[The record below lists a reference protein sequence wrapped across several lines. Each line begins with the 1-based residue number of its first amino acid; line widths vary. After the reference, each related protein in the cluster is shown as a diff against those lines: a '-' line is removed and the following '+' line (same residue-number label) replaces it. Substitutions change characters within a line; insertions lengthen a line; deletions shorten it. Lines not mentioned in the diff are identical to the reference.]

1 MATTVKKGA
10 KINFYKFVSP
20 KTEGAQGSDANPSLT
35 NSLRGNVRAVN
46 NLGKTVNSIGKVVV
60 SIKKTTHQQL
70 IEQRKNRVKFKPL
83 YNKPLKKGSMTSFFK
98 KMSTGRV
105 PGFLESLLNLLA
117 SLFKFFIGRAI
128 LKWLANPENQE
139 KVRKG
144 IEVIGKMLKIVA
156 SWAKF
161 GTNMA
166 FNGLYEMLADDSTWW
181 ERLVG
186 FGKFIIGIGTLLLPL
201 RWLTIGGVGRLVAD
215 LKGSIAL
222 VKTAIV
228 GIKAWVA
235 TAAAGPLAFLF
246 VAGGVAA
253 MAALLNKLWNQRDR
267 VDAVLEADDAKRQKL
282 IEEGMEP
289 GDAEAL
295 VQGTSIP
302 DAGGSGSFNNL
313 PDRFNDP
320 LGLRNDP
327 LGGGFGMN
335 KFSFANGGKL
345 QEFANGGGWIH
356 GSQKGYP
363 VSLDGGGVPDFIG
376 HGTEYV
382 ARKGDGTA
390 FIVPFDTKATRVN
403 PNLTHTRLKEA
414 KSMGYDLSGL
424 EKASGGGLDKKIY
437 LHWTGTG
444 YNFKKKGNYHSIFQ
458 GSGEKF
464 QASPYDTPQN
474 HTPGRNDNSVGLAAA
489 SMAGRPYIDYPPK
502 GAQMTAMMKEAA
514 RIAMGWGWTPRDVS
528 RKRVMTAGEAASNKD
543 GVRATDN
550 YGPVVWGGTGER
562 TDFFKT
568 RKNAPDGSGG
578 NELRRMMMNFMNA
591 REKRKEGSESKD
603 RNVEMNL
610 LQRLV
615 LAEAANQGDVG
626 MALVARSVLNR
637 QGIINSGASPGLFN
651 SKSGSLTD
659 IINGS
664 GQYQPVKDGSINRKF
679 SQMEMERAAKAIGL
693 AQNSSALRSRLIAA
707 GYDES
712 VVNKLLGA
720 TGFRTKA
727 AFEDKSQ
734 NVNRTKHGDHI
745 FNTAGNKDLN
755 VLWPERNK
763 KYGGGAGGGAG
774 TFKDKSTREGR
785 SSLLDILTG
794 GGGGATSN
802 RGAGGGA
809 RDNRVSDRRSGS
821 MDASTAGKIKK
832 QTDDRN
838 RARKE
843 MNRRTLEVV
852 QAALTAIEQQNAS
865 SRSWVQQAN
874 ATASAVLGQA
884 DTPITVSGGGGGGGG
899 GFAGPF
905 QSSGA
910 NNIFGIATSVLNSFN
925 NPLRGLFR

>member
-20 KTEGAQGSDANPSLT
+20 KTEGAQGADANAALT

-60 SIKKTTHQQL
+60 SIKKTTHQAL

-83 YNKPLKKGSMTSFFK
+83 FNKPLKKGTFTTFFK
-98 KMSTGRV
+98 KMSTGKV
-105 PGFLESLLNLLA
+105 PGFLESLLKLLT
-117 SLFKFFIGRAI
+117 SLFMFFVGRAV
-128 LKWLANPENQE
+128 LKWLANPKNQE
-139 KVRKG
+139 AVRKG
-144 IEVIGKMLKIVA
+144 VEVIGKMLKIVA

-186 FGKFIIGIGTLLLPL
+186 FGKFIVGIGTLLLPL

-228 GIKAWVA
+228 GIKTWVA
-235 TAAAGPLAFLF
+235 TAAAGPLGFLF

-267 VDAVLEADDAKRQKL
+267 IDATLEADDSKRQEL
-282 IEEGMEP
+282 IDDGMDP

-295 VQGTSIP
+295 VQGTRVP

-313 PDRFNDP
+313 PDLFNDP

-327 LGGGFGMN
+327 LGLG
-335 KFSFANGGKL
+335 KFATGGKL
-345 QEFANGGGWIH
+345 AEFEQGGWIH

-363 VSLDGGGVPDFIG
+363 VSLDGGGAPDFIG

-403 PNLTHTRLKEA
+403 PNLTNQRLKEA

-424 EKASGGGLDKKIY
+424 EKAGGGGLDNKIY

-444 YNFKKKGNYHSIFQ
+444 YNFKKKGNYHAIFQ

-464 QASPYDTPQN
+464 QATPYDTPQN
-474 HTPGRNDNSVGLAAA
+474 HTRGRNDNSVGLAAA
-489 SMAGRPYIDYPPK
+489 SMAGRPYVDYPPK

-528 RKRVMTAGEAASNKD
+528 RKRVMTAGEAASNMD
-543 GVRATDN
+543 GSRVTDN
-550 YGPVVWGGTGER
+550 YGPVAWGGTGER

-578 NELRRMMMNFMNA
+578 HELRRMMMNFMNA
-591 REKRKEGSESKD
+591 RDQRKEGSESRD

-637 QGIINSGASPGLFN
+637 QGIIKSGASPGLFN

-679 SQMEMERAAKAIGL
+679 SQMEMQRSAKAIAL
-693 AQNSSALRSRLIAA
+693 AQNSNALRSRLIAA

-712 VVNKLLGA
+712 VVNKLLGS

-745 FNTAGNKDLN
+745 FNTAGNNDLN

-774 TFKDKSTREGR
+774 TFKDKTTKEGR
-785 SSLLDILTG
+785 SSLMDILTG
-794 GGGGATSN
+794 GGGS
-802 RGAGGGA
+802 GGGS
-809 RDNRVSDRRSGS
+809 RSRGGGGGGGNNVSDRRSGS

-852 QAALTAIEQQNAS
+852 QAALTAIEQQNSA

-874 ATASAVLGQA
+874 ATASAVLGSA
-884 DTPITVSGGGGGGGG
+884 DSPITVSGGGGGGSG

-905 QSSGA
+905 QSSNA

-925 NPLRGLFR
+925 NPLRGMFR

>member
-20 KTEGAQGSDANPSLT
+20 KTEGAQGVDANAALT
-35 NSLRGNVRAVN
+35 TSLRGNVRAVN
-46 NLGKTVNSIGKVVV
+46 NLGKTVNSIGKVVIG
-60 SIKKTTHQQL
+60 IKKTTHQQL

-83 YNKPLKKGSMTSFFK
+83 YNKPLKKGTMTSFFT
-98 KMSTGRV
+98 KMSKGRV

-117 SLFKFFIGRAI
+117 NLFKFFVGRAI
-128 LKWLANPENQE
+128 LKWLANPKNQDA
-139 KVRKG
+139 VRKG
-144 IEVIGKMLKIVA
+144 IEVIGKLLKIVA
-156 SWAKF
+156 SWAAF

-267 VDAVLEADDAKRQKL
+267 IDATLEADDAKRKKL
-282 IEEGMEP
+282 IEEGMDP
-289 GDAEAL
+289 GKAEEL
-295 VQGTSIP
+295 VQKTRIP

-313 PDRFNDP
+313 NNRWLNPTAIPGDFDYPGRFE
-320 LGLRNDP
+320 LA
-327 LGGGFGMN
+327 
-335 KFSFANGGKL
+335 KGGKL
-345 QEFANGGGWIH
+345 AEFARGGGWIH

-382 ARKGDGTA
+382 ARKGDGSA

-444 YNFKKKGNYHSIFQ
+444 YNFKQKGNYHAIFQ

-489 SMAGRPYIDYPPK
+489 AMAGRPYVDYPPK

-514 RIAMGWGWTPRDVS
+514 RIAMGWGWTPRDVN
-528 RKRVMTAGEAASNKD
+528 RNRVMTAGEAASNMD
-543 GVRATDN
+543 GNKMTDN

-568 RKNAPDGSGG
+568 RRSAPDGSGG
-578 NELRRMMMNFMNA
+578 RELRNMMMNFMNA
-591 REKRKEGSESKD
+591 RDRRKDGKESKD

-615 LAEAANQGDVG
+615 LAEAANQGDIG

-637 QGIINSGASPGLFN
+637 QGIINSGSSPGLFN
-651 SKSGSLTD
+651 AKSGSLTD

-664 GQYQPVKDGSINRKF
+664 GQYQPVRDGSINRTF
-679 SQMEMERAAKAIGL
+679 SQMEMERAAKAIAL
-693 AQNSSALRSRLIAA
+693 AQNSNALRSRLIAS

-712 VVNKLLGA
+712 VVNKLLGS
-720 TGFRTKA
+720 TGFRTRA

-734 NVNRTKHGDHI
+734 NVNRTKFGDHI
-745 FNTAGNKDLN
+745 FNTAGNNDLN

-774 TFKDKSTREGR
+774 TFKDKSTKEGR
-785 SSLLDILTG
+785 SSLMDILTG
-794 GGGGATSN
+794 GGGGTTSN
-802 RGAGGGA
+802 RGAGGGV

-821 MDASTAGKIKK
+821 IDASTAGKIKK

-852 QAALTAIEQQNAS
+852 QAALTAIEQQNAA

-899 GFAGPF
+899 FAGPF
-905 QSSGA
+905 QSSSA

-925 NPLRGLFR
+925 NPLRGLFK

>member
-1 MATTVKKGA
+1 M
-10 KINFYKFVSP
+10 
-20 KTEGAQGSDANPSLT
+20 
-35 NSLRGNVRAVN
+35 
-46 NLGKTVNSIGKVVV
+46 
-60 SIKKTTHQQL
+60 
-70 IEQRKNRVKFKPL
+70 
-83 YNKPLKKGSMTSFFK
+83 
-98 KMSTGRV
+98 
-105 PGFLESLLNLLA
+105 
-117 SLFKFFIGRAI
+117 
-128 LKWLANPENQE
+128 
-139 KVRKG
+139 
-144 IEVIGKMLKIVA
+144 
-156 SWAKF
+156 
-161 GTNMA
+161 
-166 FNGLYEMLADDSTWW
+166 
-181 ERLVG
+181 
-186 FGKFIIGIGTLLLPL
+186 
-201 RWLTIGGVGRLVAD
+201 
-215 LKGSIAL
+215 
-222 VKTAIV
+222 
-228 GIKAWVA
+228 
-235 TAAAGPLAFLF
+235 
-246 VAGGVAA
+246 
-253 MAALLNKLWNQRDR
+253 
-267 VDAVLEADDAKRQKL
+267 
-282 IEEGMEP
+282 
-289 GDAEAL
+289 
-295 VQGTSIP
+295 
-302 DAGGSGSFNNL
+302 
-313 PDRFNDP
+313 
-320 LGLRNDP
+320 
-327 LGGGFGMN
+327 
-335 KFSFANGGKL
+335 
-345 QEFANGGGWIH
+345 
-356 GSQKGYP
+356 
-363 VSLDGGGVPDFIG
+363 
-376 HGTEYV
+376 

-785 SSLLDILTG
+785 SSLMDILTG
-794 GGGGATSN
+794 GGGGTTSN

-925 NPLRGLFR
+925 NPLRGLFK

>member
-1 MATTVKKGA
+1 M
-10 KINFYKFVSP
+10 
-20 KTEGAQGSDANPSLT
+20 
-35 NSLRGNVRAVN
+35 
-46 NLGKTVNSIGKVVV
+46 
-60 SIKKTTHQQL
+60 
-70 IEQRKNRVKFKPL
+70 
-83 YNKPLKKGSMTSFFK
+83 
-98 KMSTGRV
+98 
-105 PGFLESLLNLLA
+105 
-117 SLFKFFIGRAI
+117 
-128 LKWLANPENQE
+128 
-139 KVRKG
+139 
-144 IEVIGKMLKIVA
+144 
-156 SWAKF
+156 
-161 GTNMA
+161 
-166 FNGLYEMLADDSTWW
+166 
-181 ERLVG
+181 
-186 FGKFIIGIGTLLLPL
+186 
-201 RWLTIGGVGRLVAD
+201 
-215 LKGSIAL
+215 
-222 VKTAIV
+222 
-228 GIKAWVA
+228 
-235 TAAAGPLAFLF
+235 
-246 VAGGVAA
+246 
-253 MAALLNKLWNQRDR
+253 
-267 VDAVLEADDAKRQKL
+267 
-282 IEEGMEP
+282 
-289 GDAEAL
+289 
-295 VQGTSIP
+295 
-302 DAGGSGSFNNL
+302 
-313 PDRFNDP
+313 
-320 LGLRNDP
+320 
-327 LGGGFGMN
+327 
-335 KFSFANGGKL
+335 
-345 QEFANGGGWIH
+345 
-356 GSQKGYP
+356 
-363 VSLDGGGVPDFIG
+363 
-376 HGTEYV
+376 

-403 PNLTHTRLKEA
+403 PNLTNTRLKEA

-424 EKASGGGLDKKIY
+424 ERASGGGLDNKIY

-444 YNFKKKGNYHSIFQ
+444 YNFKKKGNYHAIFQ

-464 QASPYDTPQN
+464 QAAPYDTPQN

-514 RIAMGWGWTPRDVS
+514 RIAMGWGWRPRDVNF
-528 RKRVMTAGEAASNKD
+528 KRVMTAGEAASNRD
-543 GVRATDN
+543 GMRKNEN

-693 AQNSSALRSRLIAA
+693 AQNSNALRSRLIAA

-785 SSLLDILTG
+785 SSLMDILTG
-794 GGGGATSN
+794 GGGGTTSN

-925 NPLRGLFR
+925 NPLRGLFK

>member
-1 MATTVKKGA
+1 
-10 KINFYKFVSP
+10 
-20 KTEGAQGSDANPSLT
+20 
-35 NSLRGNVRAVN
+35 
-46 NLGKTVNSIGKVVV
+46 
-60 SIKKTTHQQL
+60 
-70 IEQRKNRVKFKPL
+70 
-83 YNKPLKKGSMTSFFK
+83 MTSFFT
-98 KMSTGRV
+98 KMSKGRV
-105 PGFLESLLNLLA
+105 PGFLESLLKLLT
-117 SLFKFFIGRAI
+117 SLFSFFIGRAI
-128 LKWLANPENQE
+128 LKWLADPKNQDA
-139 KVRKG
+139 VRKG

-186 FGKFIIGIGTLLLPL
+186 FGKFIVGVGTLLLPL
-201 RWLTIGGVGRLVAD
+201 RWLTIGGAARLIGD
-215 LKGSIAL
+215 LKFSLTAL
-222 VKTAIV
+222 KTGIV

-246 VAGGVAA
+246 VAGGAVALA
-253 MAALLNKLWNQRDR
+253 VLLNKMWNQRDR
-267 VDAVLEADDAKRQKL
+267 QDAILEADEAKRAAIAGSESTKDLSAGDIEAL
-282 IEEGMEP
+282 IE
-289 GDAEAL
+289 
-295 VQGTSIP
+295 GTRTP
-302 DAGGSGSFNNL
+302 DAGGSGSINNL

-335 KFSFANGGKL
+335 KFSFDKGGKL
-345 QEFANGGGWIH
+345 QEFASGGGWIQ

-363 VSLDGGGVPDFIG
+363 VSLDGDEPDFIG

-390 FIVPFDTKATRVN
+390 FIVPFDTKATKVN
-403 PNLTHTRLKEA
+403 PNLTNQRLKEA

-424 EKASGGGLDKKIY
+424 EKASGGGLDNKIY

-444 YNFKKKGNYHSIFQ
+444 YNFKKKGNYHAIFQ

-464 QASPYDTPQN
+464 QAAPYETPQN
-474 HTPGRNDNSVGLAAA
+474 HTRGRNDNSVGLAAA
-489 SMAGRPYIDYPPK
+489 AMAGRPYIDYPPK
-502 GAQMTAMMKEAA
+502 GAQLTAMMKESA

-528 RKRVMTAGEAASNKD
+528 RKRVMTAGEAASNLD
-543 GVRATDN
+543 GNKVTDN

-562 TDFFKT
+562 TDFFKN
-568 RKNAPDGSGG
+568 RKSAPDGSGG
-578 NELRRMMMNFMNA
+578 NELRRMMRNFMNA

-637 QGIINSGASPGLFN
+637 QGIINAGSSPGLFN

-679 SQMEMERAAKAIGL
+679 SQMEMEKAAKAIGL
-693 AQNSSALRSRLIAA
+693 AQNSNALRSRLIAS

-712 VVNKLLGA
+712 VVNKLMGA

-774 TFKDKSTREGR
+774 TFKDKGAREGR
-785 SSLLDILTG
+785 SSLMDIVSG
-794 GGGGATSN
+794 GGGS
-802 RGAGGGA
+802 GGGS
-809 RDNRVSDRRSGS
+809 RGRGGQGGQGGNNRVSDRRSGS

-884 DTPITVSGGGGGGGG
+884 DTPITIPGGGGGGG

>member
-20 KTEGAQGSDANPSLT
+20 KTEGAQGADANAALT

-46 NLGKTVNSIGKVVV
+46 SLGKTVNSIGKVVV
-60 SIKKTTHQQL
+60 GIKKTTYQGL
-70 IEQRKNRVKFKPL
+70 IEQRKNRIKFKPL
-83 YNKPLKKGSMTSFFK
+83 YNKPKAVSTTTFFK
-98 KMSTGRV
+98 KMATGKV

-117 SLFKFFIGRAI
+117 SLFKFFVGRAI
-128 LKWLANPENQE
+128 LKWLADPKNQE
-139 KVRKG
+139 AVRKG

-166 FNGLYEMLADDSTWW
+166 FNGLYEMLTDDSTWW

-186 FGKFIIGIGTLLLPL
+186 FGKFIVGIGTLLLPL

-235 TAAAGPLAFLF
+235 TAAAGPLGFLF
-246 VAGGVAA
+246 IAGGVAA
-253 MAALLNKLWNQRDR
+253 MAVLLNKLWNQRDR
-267 VDAVLEADDAKRQKL
+267 IDATLEADDSKRQAL
-282 IEEGMEP
+282 IDEGMDP

-295 VQGTSIP
+295 VQGTRTE

-313 PDRFNDP
+313 PDLFNDP

-327 LGGGFGMN
+327 LGLG
-335 KFSFANGGKL
+335 KFATGGKL
-345 QEFANGGGWIH
+345 AEYASGGGWIH
-356 GSQKGYP
+356 GPQKGYP
-363 VSLDGGGVPDFIG
+363 VSLDGGGEPDFIG

-390 FIVPFDTKATRVN
+390 FIVPFDTKSTRVN
-403 PNLTHTRLKEA
+403 PNLTSTRLKEA

-424 EKASGGGLDKKIY
+424 EKASGGNLDKKIY

-444 YNFKKKGNYHSIFQ
+444 YNFKEKGRYHSIFQ
-458 GSGEKF
+458 GSGDKF
-464 QASPYDTPQN
+464 QATPYDQQIN
-474 HTPGRNDNSVGLAAA
+474 HTPGRNKNSVGLAAA
-489 SMAGRPYIDYPPK
+489 SMAGRPFMDYPPK
-502 GAQMTAMMKEAA
+502 GAQMNSMMKEAA
-514 RIAMGWGWTPRDVS
+514 RIAMGWGWKPSDVS
-528 RKRVMTAGEAASNKD
+528 RSSVMTAGEAASNLD
-543 GVRATDN
+543 GKKATGN
-550 YGPVVWGGTGER
+550 YGPVPWGGTGER
-562 TDFFKT
+562 TDFYKT

-578 NELRRMMMNFMNA
+578 NDLRRMMVNFMNS
-591 REKRKEGSESKD
+591 RERMKEKGDTKD
-603 RNVEMNL
+603 KNVEMNL

-615 LAEAANQGDVG
+615 LAEAANQGDIG

-637 QGIINSGASPGLFN
+637 QGIINAGSSPGTFN

-659 IINGS
+659 IIYGS
-664 GQYQPVKDGSINRKF
+664 GQYQPISDGSINRKF
-679 SQMEMERAAKAIGL
+679 SDMQMASAARAIGL
-693 AQNSSALRSRLIAA
+693 AQNSNALRSRLISS

-712 VVNKLLGA
+712 VVNKLIGS
-720 TGFRTKA
+720 TGFRSGS
-727 AFEDKSQ
+727 AFNDKSQ
-734 NVNRTKHGDHI
+734 NVNRTKYGDHI
-745 FNTAGNKDLN
+745 FNTAGNDDLN

-774 TFKDKSTREGR
+774 TYKDKMQSQR
-785 SSLLDILTG
+785 SGATDIMDILNG
-794 GGGGATSN
+794 GGSGVSG
-802 RGAGGGA
+802 RGKGGGQGNSG
-809 RDNRVSDRRSGS
+809 RGKGGGRSGS
-821 MDASTAGKIKK
+821 IDASTAGKIKK

-852 QAALTAIEQQNAS
+852 QTALGAIEQQNAS
-865 SRSWVQQAN
+865 SRAWVQQAN
-874 ATASAVLGQA
+874 ATASAVLGAA
-884 DTPITVSGGGGGGGG
+884 DTPMTVSGGGGGGGR
-899 GFAGPF
+899 GFSGPF
-905 QSSGA
+905 NSGGA

-925 NPLRGLFR
+925 NPLRGLFK

>member
-267 VDAVLEADDAKRQKL
+267 IDATLEADDAKRQKL
-282 IEEGMEP
+282 IEEGMDP
-289 GDAEAL
+289 GKAEEL
-295 VQGTSIP
+295 VQQTRIP
-302 DAGGSGSFNNL
+302 DAGGSGTFNNTNNRWQN
-313 PDRFNDP
+313 PTAIPGDFDYPGRFE
-320 LGLRNDP
+320 
-327 LGGGFGMN
+327 
-335 KFSFANGGKL
+335 FAKGGKL
-345 QEFANGGGWIH
+345 AEFARGGGWIH

-785 SSLLDILTG
+785 SSLMDILTG
-794 GGGGATSN
+794 GGGGTTSN